1 MKLLVG
7 LGNPGRKHERNRHN
21 IGFMAV
27 DRIAEE
33 HGFGNWRGRF
43 SGLVAEGR
51 MEGSPILLLKPQGYM
66 NNSGQSVGE
75 AMRYFRLSPG
85 DVAVFHD
92 ELDLA
97 PGKVRVK
104 SGGGHAGHNGL
115 KSACQHIGPDFVR
128 IRLGIG
134 HPGERHLVTPYVLS
148 DFSRLDREWLPDLIS
163 AIAEC
168 APCLAGGDIARLQN
182 CLGQAR
188 RQAPQAGS
196 NTDSARRQAQ
206 TGSDPGSKPPPQRQ
220 EGVFQSLLG
229 KLRDRMSS

>member
-1 MKLLVG
+1 MPG
-7 LGNPGRKHERNRHN
+7 ITASNP
-21 IGFMAV
+21 
-27 DRIAEE
+27 
-33 HGFGNWRGRF
+33 
-43 SGLVAEGR
+43 S
-51 MEGSPILLLKPQGYM
+51 
-66 NNSGQSVGE
+66 
-75 AMRYFRLSPG
+75 
-85 DVAVFHD
+85 
-92 ELDLA
+92 
-97 PGKVRVK
+97 
-104 SGGGHAGHNGL
+104 
-115 KSACQHIGPDFVR
+115 CQHIGPDFVR

-188 RQAPQAGS
+188 RQAPQTGS
-196 NTDSARRQAQ
+196 NTDSAQRQAQ